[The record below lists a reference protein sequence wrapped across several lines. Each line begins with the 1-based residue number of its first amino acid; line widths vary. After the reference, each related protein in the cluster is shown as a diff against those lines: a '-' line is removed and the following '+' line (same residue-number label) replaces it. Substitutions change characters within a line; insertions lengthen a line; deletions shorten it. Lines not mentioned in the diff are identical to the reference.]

1 MSNTLGIRRRIRS
14 VGNVKQI
21 TKAMELTA
29 AAKMHRSSS
38 AVLGARPYA
47 IRALSLVRSLERR
60 GITNHP
66 LLEVR
71 PIKKELLIAFFTDRG
86 MVGSIN
92 AQLARSIAQYVKN
105 SNHKIELIIVGKKG
119 AKFVGKSG
127 LPIVASYVDIPSKL
141 SFDYTRPI
149 SLQARNSF
157 ETKQYDLV
165 NVAYNHFASTLL
177 QRPTITQILP
187 FIDHPDSK
195 LTNID
200 TSADEEILLESII
213 EPDLTTLFSSVLPRL
228 VDQLVFE
235 TILEALASEYAAS
248 MVAMRNATDN
258 AEDLLSDLQ
267 LSYNSIRQSSITA
280 EMAEI
285 SASIAAMED

>member
-1 MSNTLGIRRRIRS
+1 MSNTLGLRRRIRS

-47 IRALSLVRSLERR
+47 IRALSLVRNLEHR

-71 PIKKELLIAFFTDRG
+71 PINSELLVAIFTDRG

-92 AQLARSIAQYVKN
+92 TQLARSIALHVKN
-105 SNHKIELIIVGKKG
+105 THHKIDLIVVGKKG
-119 AKFVGKSG
+119 AKFIGKSG
-127 LPIVASYVDIPSKL
+127 LSVIASYTDIPSKL
-141 SFDYTRPI
+141 SFEYTRPI
-149 SLQARNSF
+149 SLQARLSF
-157 ETKQYDLV
+157 ESNKYDLV
-165 NVAYNHFASTLL
+165 NVAYNHFASTLS
-177 QRPTITQILP
+177 QRPTIMQVLP

-195 LTNID
+195 LTNIN
-200 TSADEEILLESII
+200 TKEEEKLLLESII
-213 EPDLTTLFSSVLPRL
+213 EPDLSTLFNSVLPRL

-235 TILEALASEYAAS
+235 AMLEALASEYAAS

>member
-47 IRALSLVRSLERR
+47 IRALSLVRSLEKR
-60 GITNHP
+60 GISNHP

-71 PIKKELLIAFFTDRG
+71 PIKNELLIAFFTDRG

-92 AQLARSIAQYVKN
+92 AQLARSVSQYISQSKN
-105 SNHKIELIIVGKKG
+105 NLDVVIVGKKG
-119 AKFVGKSG
+119 AKFVNKSKANV
-127 LPIVASYVDIPSKL
+127 IATYTDIPSKL
-141 SFDYTRPI
+141 TFEYTRPI
-149 SLQARNSF
+149 SLNARMSF
-157 ETKQYDLV
+157 ENKEYDLV
-165 NVAYNHFASTLL
+165 NVAYNHFASTLT
-177 QRPTITQILP
+177 QKPTITQVLP
-187 FIDHPDSK
+187 FTDHPDSII
-195 LTNID
+195 TNID
-200 TSADEEILLESII
+200 TSADEKVLLEAII
-213 EPDLTTLFSSVLPRL
+213 EPDIQTLFNSVLPRL
-228 VDQLVFE
+228 VDQVIFE
-235 TILEALASEYAAS
+235 TMLEAQASEYAAS